1 VRTMSRSA
9 PEADRG
15 GFRRAV
21 AFRLSATASGHDPLV
36 VPVAGGSAGLLSGS
50 VSRRLVSLLDPGA
63 VHPGRGGLR
72 AWLERRQARRSALLL
87 VPDRATG
94 IRFAGR
100 WRLDLARVRAVPD
113 LENPPRDLIERCL
126 AESEARARRPR
137 SWHEV

>member
-1 VRTMSRSA
+1 MSRSA

-50 VSRRLVSLLDPGA
+50 VSRRLVSLLDPEA
-63 VHPGRGGLR
+63 VHLGRGWPR
-72 AWLERRQARRSALLL
+72 SWLERRQARRSALLL

-113 LENPPRDLIERCL
+113 LHSPPRDLIERCL
-126 AESEARARRPR
+126 AESAARRRRPR
-137 SWHEV
+137 SWHDV